1 MLQVQLVLWEGKCGG
16 EGDLAA
22 VWTTATAQCLPPL
35 APLPQE
41 IEDDRGD
48 IDALFAELDV
58 SLEQSRKV

>member
-1 MLQVQLVLWEGKCGG
+1 MWRGG
-16 EGDLAA
+16 RLGCCLDHRNSTE
-22 VWTTATAQCLPPL
+22 CLPPL